1 PLNGKTYST
10 QYNSHTAGSVTA
22 GKEWKWKRNKTFEA
36 GFKMLYNGGKPIS
49 PLLTSAAVNS
59 RKPVLDETR
68 PFSERVTP
76 YFRTDGKLS
85 LRKDW
90 KKTSWILSLDVQNV
104 FGIKNMDA
112 LGR

>member
-1 PLNGKTYST
+1 
-10 QYNSHTAGSVTA
+10 
-22 GKEWKWKRNKTFEA
+22 
-36 GFKMLYNGGKPIS
+36 MLYNGGKPIS
-49 PLLTSAAVNS
+49 PLLASAAVNS

-112 LGR
+112 LGRRYDPDAHQWIYKKLSGFVPVVSYQLDF